1 MIQIKVIH
9 VIILFILIAF
19 LLIFGFKNFQLS
31 LPIQNSL
38 ALAAAL
44 SCFNG
49 IASFLSLNYAW
60 KKSNAI
66 FFGVFFG
73 NMAWKMMVLGCAI
86 FFIFKNQNFH
96 LVFALLGLALFTFLF
111 TGLGIT
117 LILKNVSDQSR
128 ILGDT
133 RLKMFAATTD

>member
-9 VIILFILIAF
+9 GIILFILIAF

-38 ALAAAL
+38 MLAAVL

-49 IASFLSLNYAW
+49 IASFLSLNVAW
-60 KKSNAI
+60 KKSNAM
-66 FFGVFFG
+66 FFGVFFS
-73 NMAWKMMVLGCAI
+73 NLAWKMLVLGFTA
-86 FFIFKNQNFH
+86 FFIFKNQDFD
-96 LVFALLGLALFTFLF
+96 LVFALIGLVLFTFLF

-117 LILKNVSDQSR
+117 LILKNVC
-128 ILGDT
+128 GDH
-133 RLKMFAATTD
+133 RLNHRYGF